1 MATLSTSNKKLIW
14 ALQDNLPALR
24 ERGEIAQEIQKLES
38 SLTVLESQLMLAQNP
53 KDIEYFNTV
62 LIYTNYVIC
71 ALKAECNSDSSNSL

>member
-14 ALQDNLPALR
+14 ALQENLPALR
-24 ERGEIAQEIQKLES
+24 ETGGIPQEIQKLES
-38 SLTVLESQLMLAQNP
+38 SLAVIETQIKLAQNP

-62 LIYTNYVIC
+62 LIYTNYAIC